1 MDSSDSDF
9 GGMARLVFYEKSG
22 HWQRDDGYNTGAT
35 EITVVA
41 LWKYAE
47 YLATTGQA
55 AEAARRHREAWV
67 IARPAGDYLHRAYDP
82 QTSLMHGTLASRDL
96 WVSDS
101 DCAADAL
108 RCLSRWA
115 QTPGLTAAYDYDALA
130 SRIVGGIQAMKDTE
144 TGRGFFKYRDSQ
156 HSLEPTDGESLD
168 QLVFL
173 LYEAETLPPRRAVCT

>member
-1 MDSSDSDF
+1 M
-9 GGMARLVFYEKSG
+9 
-22 HWQRDDGYNTGAT
+22 
-35 EITVVA
+35 VA

-101 DCAADAL
+101 VCAADAL